1 MHHFTSSVIQD
12 DMNRRSNAIQRLRDA
27 GLYVVLWNPN
37 SYTISRYQDPIP
49 FPDSLSLKSLK
60 SPRTTDDCANECPW
74 MFRHWKMIPGPGPDD
89 FDCECATLEAAVEAI
104 LAFYFG
110 QPTILDNWLVPLHVH
125 PELLSEDHVRAAL
138 SQATAIT
145 KNQFEIIQEERD
157 DFFLRE
163 VMKAGAPRR
172 EWWREVTAVL
182 ADELVGTEDFME
194 QLRIVCELENAGRK
208 LPPRPPLTIGSLYEW
223 AFQSQF
229 LCIQH
234 VKETTKTLRLRRDL
248 QAVYIVVP

>member
-1 MHHFTSSVIQD
+1 MMRD
-12 DMNRRSNAIQRLRDA
+12 DLNRRSHAIQRLRDA

-37 SYTISRYQDPIP
+37 SYTISRRQGRVPLGDT
-49 FPDSLSLKSLK
+49 LS
-60 SPRTTDDCANECPW
+60 TTIAKDDGADEWPW
-74 MFRHWKMIPGPGPDD
+74 IFRHWLMMPGPAPDD
-89 FDCECATLEAAVEAI
+89 FDCEFATLEAAVEAI

-110 QPTILDNWLVPLHVH
+110 APTILDNWLVPLHLH

-138 SQATAIT
+138 PQATAIT
-145 KNQFEIIQEERD
+145 ANQFEIIQEERD

-182 ADELVGTEDFME
+182 ADELVGKEDFME
-194 QLRIVCELENAGRK
+194 QLQVVCELEHAGRK
-208 LPPRPPLTIGSLYEW
+208 LPPRPPLTIGSRYEW

-229 LCIQH
+229 LSIQH